1 MPKAQKERKGRK
13 VAKAPYDAS
22 KAKPA
27 EAKKEEKNPLFERR
41 PRNFGIGGAIQ
52 PKRDLTRFVKWPHYI
67 KLQRQ
72 RRILLQRLKVPPP
85 IHQFSKTIDKN
96 TAVQLFKLLT
106 KYKPE
111 DKALKRKRLVAA
123 AAEKVKAEKE
133 SKAKRAKTGEKGE
146 KGDAKEDK
154 PAATPATTAP
164 PKKPITVKYGLN
176 HVTALI
182 EQKRAKLVVIAH
194 DVDPIELVVWLPA
207 LCRKQNVP
215 FVIVKGKSRLGLV
228 VRKKTATVLALTSV
242 SKEDQPDLQ
251 SLINNTKDLYT
262 DRFTVKGGG
271 KLGHKS
277 RARIAQR
284 EKLLAKDIEQITK

>member
-1 MPKAQKERKGRK
+1 

-22 KAKPA
+22 KAKPV

-85 IHQFSKTIDKN
+85 IHQFTKTIDKN

-111 DKALKRKRLVAA
+111 DKALKRKRLLAA
-123 AAEKVKAEKE
+123 AAAKVKAEKE
-133 SKAKRAKTGEKGE
+133 SKAKKPKT
-146 KGDAKEDK
+146 GDAKDEK
-154 PAATPATTAP
+154 AAPAAAPASTAA

-182 EQKRAKLVVIAH
+182 EQKKAKLVVIAH

-207 LCRKQNVP
+207 LCRKLAVP
-215 FVIVKGKSRLGLV
+215 FVIVKGKSRLGKV
-228 VRKKTATVLALTSV
+228 VHKKTATVLALTAV
-242 SKEDQPDLQ
+242 SKEDQPELQ
-251 SLINNTKDLYT
+251 SLVNNTKDLYA
-262 DRFTVKGGG
+262 DRFIIKGGG

-277 RARIAQR
+277 RARIAQK